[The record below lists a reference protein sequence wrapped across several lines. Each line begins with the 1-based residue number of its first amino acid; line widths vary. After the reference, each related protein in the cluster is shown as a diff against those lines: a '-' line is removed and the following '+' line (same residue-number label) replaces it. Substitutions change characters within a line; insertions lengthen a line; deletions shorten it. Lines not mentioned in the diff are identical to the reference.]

1 MDFSYLTVIPRG
13 RQIWDYAVFQ
23 AEEFEERHARLAE
36 LLKKLDLDGFIVYS
50 DALSR
55 RYVSYLTN
63 YCNSVS
69 WSSSVCL
76 ITADEAPYV
85 ISSMAPRDINYNL
98 KSLSPRVNLNAV
110 GLDMISNHRVAVKAA
125 EYLKEQNLLG
135 KKWGAVNL
143 GSLNYIGAKALSD
156 VLPDIPDCTAA
167 VDEIIAEKSENE
179 LFAIGQATALAKK
192 AVTDYLRLA
201 VPGANEREI
210 AAQID
215 RNFRVFGVDNIALLV
230 SAGKDKKL
238 SLHQPHDYV
247 IQEGDTVSAQVDI
260 LYLHYNGM
268 YAASFYRGLPD
279 EERAAFYKQASE
291 RFEAAKKAALGGK
304 ALDEINSLENGYVL
318 VNGIG
323 SDTSEPPFAGPMAKN
338 TSYTLV
344 VSAENEKFGGVI
356 LADTFVAD
364 ENNTASL
371 GGHGLNRVFWKA

>member
-23 AEEFEERHARLAE
+23 AEEFEERHAKLAE
-36 LLKKLDLDGFIVYS
+36 LLKKLNLDGFVVYS

-143 GSLNYIGAKALSD
+143 GSLNYIGAKALAD
-156 VLPDIPDCTAA
+156 VLPDMPDCTAA
-167 VDEIIAEKSENE
+167 VDEIIALKSDNE

-215 RNFRVFGVDNIALLV
+215 RNFRVFGVDNIAFLV
-230 SAGKDKKL
+230 SAGKDEKL
-238 SLHQPHDYV
+238 ELHQPHDYI

-268 YAASFYRGLPD
+268 YAASFYRGMPD
-279 EERAAFYKQASE
+279 AQRAAYYEDAIK
-291 RFEAAKKAALGGK
+291 RFETAKQNVLAGK
-304 ALDEINSLENGYVL
+304 KIEEINSLENGYVM

-323 SDTSEPPFAGPMAKN
+323 ADTSEPPYAGSLEKKTAYN
-338 TSYTLV
+338 LV
-344 VSAENEKFGGVI
+344 VSCENEKYGGVI

-364 ENNTASL
+364 ENNIASL
-371 GGHGLNRVFWKA
+371 GGHGLNRVFWKE

>member
-23 AEEFEERHARLAE
+23 AEEFEERHARLAG
-36 LLKKLDLDGFIVYS
+36 LLEKLGLDGFIVYS

-76 ITADEAPYV
+76 ITADKAPYV
-85 ISSMAPRDINYNL
+85 ISSMAPRDITYNL
-98 KSLSPRVNLNAV
+98 KSLSPKVDLNAV

-125 EYLKEQNLLG
+125 EHLKEQDLLG

-143 GSLNYIGAKALSD
+143 GSLNYIGAAALYS
-156 VLPDIPDCTAA
+156 VLPDMPDCTAA
-167 VDEIIAEKSENE
+167 VDEVIAKKSENE
-179 LFAIGQATALAKK
+179 LFAIAQATSMAKK

-215 RNFRVFGVDNIALLV
+215 RNFRVYGVDNIALIV
-230 SAGKDKKL
+230 SAGKDQKL
-238 SLHQPHDYV
+238 ELHQPWDYV

-268 YAASFYRGLPD
+268 YATSFYRGLPD
-279 EERAAFYKQASE
+279 EGRAAFYAKAVK
-291 RFEAAKKAALGGK
+291 RFEDAKKDVLAGK
-304 ALDEINSLENGYVL
+304 NIEEISSLVNGYVM

-323 SDTSEPPFAGPMAKN
+323 ADTSEPPYAGPMPKN
-338 TSYTLV
+338 AAYNLV
-344 VSAENEKFGGVI
+344 VSCEDEKYGGVI
-356 LADTFVAD
+356 LADTFASD
-364 ENNTASL
+364 EKNQASL
-371 GGHGLNRVFWKA
+371 GGPGLNRIFWKA

>member
-13 RQIWDYAVFQ
+13 RQIWDYAAFP
-23 AEEFEERHARLAE
+23 AEEFEERHARLVA

-76 ITADEAPYV
+76 ITADKAPHV
-85 ISSMAPRDINYNL
+85 ISSMAPRDITYNL
-98 KSLSPRVNLNAV
+98 KSLSPNVDLNAV

-125 EYLKEQNLLG
+125 EYLKEQGLLD

-143 GSLNYIGAKALSD
+143 DSLNYIGAEALNSL
-156 VLPDIPDCTAA
+156 LPDMPDCTAA
-167 VDEIIAEKSENE
+167 VDAIIAEKSDNE
-179 LFAIGQATALAKK
+179 LFAIAQATSMAKK

-215 RNFRVFGVDNIALLV
+215 RNFRVYGVDNIALIV
-230 SAGKDKKL
+230 SAGKDQKL
-238 SLHQPHDYV
+238 ELHQPRDYV
-247 IQEGDTVSAQVDI
+247 IKEGDTVSAQVDI

-268 YAASFYRGLPD
+268 YAASFYRGTP
-279 EERAAFYKQASE
+279 EAGRAAFYEKAAG
-291 RFEAAKKAALGGK
+291 RFEEAKKDVLSGRK
-304 ALDEINSLENGYVL
+304 LEEINSFENGYVM

-323 SDTSEPPFAGPMAKN
+323 ADTSEPPYKGVMPKN
-338 TSYTLV
+338 AAYNLV
-344 VSAENEKFGGVI
+344 VSLEDEKYGGVI
-356 LADTFVAD
+356 LADTFVMD
-364 ENNTASL
+364 EHNQASL
-371 GGHGLNRVFWKA
+371 GGPGLGRVFWKA

>member
-23 AEEFEERHARLAE
+23 AEEFEERHAKLAE
-36 LLKKLDLDGFIVYS
+36 LLKNLNLDGFVVYS

-143 GSLNYIGAKALSD
+143 GSLNYIGAKALAD
-156 VLPDIPDCTAA
+156 VLPDMPDCTAA
-167 VDEIIAEKSENE
+167 VDEVIAEKSENE

-215 RNFRVFGVDNIALLV
+215 RNFRVFGVDNIALIV

-268 YAASFYRGLPD
+268 YAASLYRGLPD
-279 EERAAFYKQASE
+279 TERSAYYAKAVK
-291 RFEAAKKAALGGK
+291 RFEDAKRDVLAGK
-304 ALDEINSLENGYVL
+304 KLEEINSIENGYVM

-323 SDTSEPPFAGPMAKN
+323 ADTSEPPYTGSMASN
-338 TSYTLV
+338 TAFNLV
-344 VSAENEKFGGVI
+344 VSTEDETFGGII

-364 ENNTASL
+364 ESNKASL